1 MTSEKPSQLVEFRN
15 YRIRAGATDPF
26 IEHFE
31 RHLLESQEALGMEII
46 GQFRLLDDPDRFAW
60 IRRFRSPLSRAEALE
75 NFYGGPVWK
84 EFGPRANE
92 LMVEY
97 TDVHLLVPDRSAPAF
112 GADHV
117 PHGRRDR
124 EPTRSR
130 SIVVAALYEIEQAGR
145 IPPHLVEAFE
155 TAAIQGPVSE
165 LGRLVTAPVAN
176 EFPRLPV
183 HESHPVALWLLSE
196 EGDGRNS
203 SSIAQEIANAH

>member
-112 GADHV
+112 GPTTCPTAVETENRPDHA
-117 PHGRRDR
+117 RSSLQLF
-124 EPTRSR
+124 TRSNKRGVSHLIWSMR
-130 SIVVAALYEIEQAGR
+130 SRQ
-145 IPPHLVEAFE
+145 PPFK
-155 TAAIQGPVSE
+155 
-165 LGRLVTAPVAN
+165 APC
-176 EFPRLPV
+176 P
-183 HESHPVALWLLSE
+183 S
-196 EGDGRNS
+196 
-203 SSIAQEIANAH
+203 